1 MRKRTSKIWLC
12 PIEEFKNIVKNS
24 SSLSQILKYFNFAV
38 ASGNYKTLKKRL
50 RYENIDFSHI
60 PLGKDSNKGRNF
72 PKKKLPLEVV
82 MVRNSTY
89 SRGHLKRRL
98 IRNGM
103 LENKCDIC
111 GLFPEWQEKKLVMVL
126 DHINGVRDDNRKEN
140 LRLLCPNCNSQTST
154 FAGRGSKKEYR
165 CKKCFGKRS
174 KDSKSK
180 LCFSCFSKKQRK
192 IKKRPSQEV
201 LLEQVETLGFVKT
214 GERYGVSDNSVRKWL
229 KSY

>member
-165 CKKCFGKRS
+165 CKKCNNKIC
-174 KDSKSK
+174 KSCK
-180 LCFSCFSKKQRK
+180 SRLCRNCSSLNQRK
-192 IKKRPSQEV
+192 VKNRPNKEQLLQEIEESNFCIV
-201 LLEQVETLGFVKT
+201 GRK
-214 GERYGVSDNSVRKWL
+214 YGVSDNPVRKWL